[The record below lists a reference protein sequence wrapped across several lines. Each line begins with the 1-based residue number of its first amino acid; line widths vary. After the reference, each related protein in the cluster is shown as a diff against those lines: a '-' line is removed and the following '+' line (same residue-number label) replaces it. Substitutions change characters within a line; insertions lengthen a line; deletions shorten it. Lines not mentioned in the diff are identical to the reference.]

1 MKFELDMGGIARAY
15 ENSRDKYNPRYLL
28 VGGLA
33 LFVTLFTAQR
43 LFFSDG
49 EPFFSSR
56 TADNGLLS
64 AVTWNIAAINNNP
77 FEYWIT
83 NDDPAYNELMKKV
96 STFITDPGEKDVPV
110 SEVFTDAMFDQLMK
124 SMKSTVTWEGIEETH
139 EQWKNNFR
147 NRKVISEFIK
157 DPLLGKKRLISMLDR
172 VTNTI
177 NVVDRADPITRPTV
191 INCYDGKA
199 LDGSTV
205 TLESVDVWWPQ
216 WLEFMF
222 RRSVKIA
229 DRKGEGATSEK
240 AIHEMLQ
247 PIKKSKYP
255 SLTEE
260 EEKMSLPLQTLCGAI
275 FDAILVNMMNQLSPV
290 AGPGAVN
297 GGWEGIR
304 TNMCDRL
311 NRHKTSRILEILETT
326 YNDQDVVFLQEVAAS
341 FKGKAQGQKLGT
353 MFYDIH
359 SPADIDADRD
369 QNSFILLRK
378 DRYIEVKEVTE
389 AVLVTLRKES
399 PDAPVAK
406 GDVFAITM
414 RDSISGHPF
423 LLASFHGDTNGL
435 ATAPVVSA
443 VTKYA
448 TEQLPS
454 DYRLLFGL
462 DANTYG
468 DPERDQQGV
477 EAFGKFF
484 SKIEPKPLNS
494 VYGQKP
500 SRINF
505 TTFNA
510 RTHLQPQLNKA
521 VSFEEIST
529 SKKGD
534 KNPKDFILFYESDYA
549 VMEVHKD
556 NTGTKQYVENMVFP
570 TLDFPSDHGV
580 TSAVL
585 RSIREEGTPANPNL
599 RKLGA

>member
-1 MKFELDMGGIARAY
+1 MGGVARAY
-15 ENSRDKYNPRYLL
+15 ENSRDSKYSPRNIVIGL
-28 VGGLA
+28 VILIA
-33 LFVTLFTAQR
+33 TLFTAQR
-43 LFFSDG
+43 LFLSNG
-49 EPFFSSR
+49 EAFFGST
-56 TADNGLLS
+56 TADSGFLS
-64 AVTWNIAAINNNP
+64 TMTWNIAAINNNP

-96 STFITDPGEKDVPV
+96 SAFITDPGDKDVQV
-110 SEVFTDAMFDQLMK
+110 SEVFTDLMFDQLMK
-124 SMKSTVTWEGIEETH
+124 TMTETVKWEGFEETR
-139 EQWKNNFR
+139 EQWRNDFR
-147 NRKVISEFIK
+147 KRKVISEFIK

-177 NVVDRADPITRPTV
+177 NVIEKDEPITRPTV

-205 TLESVDVWWPQ
+205 TLESVDTWWPQ

-222 RRSVKIA
+222 RRSFKVA
-229 DRKGEGATSEK
+229 DRSSPPYGAFAEK

-275 FDAILVNMMNQLSPV
+275 FDAILVHMMNQLSPV

-311 NRHKTSRILEILETT
+311 NRHKTTRILDILETT
-326 YNDQDVVFLQEVAAS
+326 YNNQDIVFLQEVAGS
-341 FKGKAQGQKLGT
+341 FKGKAQRQKLGT

-359 SPADIDADRD
+359 SPADIDGDRD
-369 QNSFILLRK
+369 QNSFILLKK
-378 DRYIEVKEVTE
+378 DRYVEVREVTE
-389 AVLVTLRKES
+389 AVLGVLRKEY
-399 PDAPVAK
+399 PKAPVAK
-406 GDVFAITM
+406 GDVFAVTV
-414 RDSISGHPF
+414 RDSITGHPF

-435 ATAPVVSA
+435 ATVPVVSA
-443 VTKYA
+443 VGKYA
-448 TEQLPS
+448 AEKLPS

-468 DPERDQQGV
+468 DPEEDQQGV
-477 EAFGKFF
+477 EAFGDFF

-521 VSFEEIST
+521 VSFEEINT
-529 SKKGD
+529 SKKRD
-534 KNPKDFILFYESDYA
+534 KNPKDFILFYESDY
-549 VMEVHKD
+549 VVSEVRKD
-556 NTGTKQYVENMVFP
+556 NTGKRQYVENMVFP

-585 RSIREEGTPANPNL
+585 RSVREEGTPANPNL
-599 RKLGA
+599 RKLDQ